1 MRARVHSL
9 QVGRPKP
16 LAYRDG
22 QILTAFA
29 RSATSGPVA
38 LGAEGLEG
46 DEVADKVNHGGPDKA
61 VCAYPLEHYPYWA
74 ERLDRELP
82 AAAFGENF
90 TTEGLLEHELRI
102 GDVFRVGGALV
113 QVSQPRSPC
122 YKIAARHGIKQLT
135 AWVQQTGRTG
145 FYFRVLEPGEV
156 ETGSALELVERPG
169 HTVTVAEVNRVA
181 FHDKD
186 DLDGVRAV
194 LAAGELTDSW
204 RVWFAERLAA

>member
-1 MRARVHSL
+1 MTARVRSL
-9 QVGRPKP
+9 QVGGPKP

-22 QILTAFA
+22 QIVTAFA
-29 RSATSGPVA
+29 RTATTGPVA
-38 LGAEGLEG
+38 LGAEGLAG

-61 VCAYPLEHYPYWA
+61 VCAYPAEHYPYWA

-90 TTEGLLEHELRI
+90 TTEGLLEQELRI

-122 YKIAARHGIKQLT
+122 YKIAARHGVKQLT

-156 ETGSALELVERPG
+156 ETGSPLELVARPE

-204 RVWFAERLAA
+204 HTWFAERLAA

>member
-1 MRARVHSL
+1 MSARLHSL
-9 QVGRPKP
+9 QVGRPQP
-16 LAYRDG
+16 LPYRDG

-29 RSATSGPVA
+29 RRAATGPVA
-38 LGAEGLEG
+38 LGPEGLAG

-61 VCAYPLEHYPYWA
+61 VCAYPVEHYPYWA
-74 ERLDRELP
+74 QRLERELP

-90 TTEGLLEHELRI
+90 TTAGLLEQEARI
-102 GDVFRVGGALV
+102 GDVFRVGAALV

-156 ETGSALELVERPG
+156 DAGAALELVERPDHG
-169 HTVTVAEVNRVA
+169 VTVAEVNRVA
-181 FHDKD
+181 YEDRHDEAAI
-186 DLDGVRAV
+186 RRV
-194 LAAGELTDSW
+194 LEATELTDSW
-204 RVWFAERLAA
+204 RVWLWERLAA

>member
-194 LAAGELTDSW
+194 LAAGALTDSW

>member
-1 MRARVHSL
+1 VTARLRSL

-29 RSATSGPVA
+29 RRATSGPVA
-38 LGAEGLEG
+38 LGAEGLAG

-61 VCAYPLEHYPYWA
+61 VCAYPAEHYPYWA

-82 AAAFGENF
+82 EAAFGENF
-90 TTEGLLEHELRI
+90 TTEGLLEHQLRI
-102 GDVFRVGGALV
+102 GDAFRVGGALV

-145 FYFRVLEPGEV
+145 YYFRVLEPGHV
-156 ETGSALELVERPG
+156 EAGAELELVDRPPHG
-169 HTVTVAEVNRVA
+169 VTVADVNRVA
-181 FHDKD
+181 YEDKHDEA
-186 DLDGVRAV
+186 GIRHV
-194 LAAGELTDSW
+194 LAATELTDSW
-204 RVWFAERLAA
+204 RVWLWERLAA